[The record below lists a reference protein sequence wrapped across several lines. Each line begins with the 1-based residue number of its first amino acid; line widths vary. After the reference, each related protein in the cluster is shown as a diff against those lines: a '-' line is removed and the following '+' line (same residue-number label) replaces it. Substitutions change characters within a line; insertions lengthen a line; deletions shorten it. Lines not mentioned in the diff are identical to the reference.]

1 MKWNLI
7 TAAGLILV
15 VVRPGGDAA
24 AQYINPSFARP
35 VYSPYARPALSP
47 YLDLLRGG
55 NPAANYYL
63 GVLPELDR
71 RATDTAFRSAILDLD
86 RRTALIGREVETI
99 GGVETLA
106 GTGHA
111 VQFLSFYPYYNIGAP
126 SRSLVSPLATSS
138 GTVPSRPS
146 TPSSSRPSR

>member
-1 MKWNLI
+1 MNRPWI
-7 TAAGLILV
+7 AAVACLV
-15 VVRPGGDAA
+15 LWTGGEAT

-71 RATDTAFRSAILDLD
+71 RATDTAFRSAILNLD
-86 RRTALIGREVETI
+86 VRTSMLGREVEAI
-99 GGVETLA
+99 AGMETLP

-111 VQFLSFYPYYNIGAP
+111 VQFMSYYPYYNLGNPA
-126 SRSLVSPLATSS
+126 RSLVSPLATSS
-138 GTVPSRPS
+138 GTIPAAPSRT
-146 TPSSSRPSR
+146 TPRRTP